1 MTYQIDPAS
10 TETQIIG
17 LVPQCIIDY
26 YSLKCVSSE
35 VYLPPGVLKHL
46 KKRGHWD
53 DFIKYYEDIPEMIA
67 IPDYV
72 GQNPKEPHTIE
83 IYKIIADHVILPIKL
98 NEADGMFMSSFYI
111 LDNGADKIA
120 KRLRTGR
127 IFPFAHFSQT

>member
-1 MTYQIDPAS
+1 MTYQINPTS

-26 YSLKCVSSE
+26 YSLKCASAE

-53 DFIKYYEDIPEMIA
+53 DFIKYYEDIPAMIA
-67 IPDYV
+67 LPDYV

-83 IYKIIADHVILPIKL
+83 IYKVIADHVILPIKL

-127 IFPFAHFSQT
+127 LHPYSHFKP